1 MHRIDGPGATVDNRF
16 TDGDPV
22 GGVQATMVTDD
33 WANDVQEELM
43 SILAAAAITPVKGTQ
58 NQVLQAIRK
67 IGVGVVGALRNGRMS
82 VTTASATATF
92 TADELVV
99 KSALGGSAWL
109 IPSFSKSINLAT
121 TGAGGMDTGTA
132 PVSGFV
138 ALYAIFNPSTGVSAL
153 LGVNATSAAAPSVY
167 GGVNMPVG
175 YTASALISVWPTNG
189 SSLFA
194 VGLQVDRLIEI
205 SPVIVLTSTTLQ
217 AAFTPLSIAGAVPL
231 NAKSVTGVAILGSTV
246 GATISMTIASSST
259 SNLGQNNIGIGPST
273 TTIQGN
279 YSIALLVPQT
289 FYYTWGNSAGSPS
302 CTMYVASYTF

>member
-1 MHRIDGPGATVDNRF
+1 
-16 TDGDPV
+16 
-22 GGVQATMVTDD
+22 
-33 WANDVQEELM
+33 
-43 SILAAAAITPVKGTQ
+43 
-58 NQVLQAIRK
+58 
-67 IGVGVVGALRNGRMS
+67 
-82 VTTASATATF
+82 
-92 TADELVV
+92 
-99 KSALGGSAWL
+99 
-109 IPSFSKSINLAT
+109 
-121 TGAGGMDTGTA
+121 MDTGTA